1 MVYKQAKKDTSFV
14 YNAELDKYV
23 WNQYGEEMHDQ
34 ITDEPEA
41 FTNVLIMFTNITNDG
56 IYHAADFTAGGT
68 GYYAN
73 GGKLIPIVWACD
85 DEDSAFRFMT
95 NDAQD
100 LEMGVGNTYIAIV
113 TPESP
118 VTWEGIEQPASV
130 QETVAYSE
138 TPAGENG

>member
-1 MVYKQAKKDTSFV
+1 VIIMQAMISH
-14 YNAELDKYV
+14 N
-23 WNQYGEEMHDQ
+23 
-34 ITDEPEA
+34 
-41 FTNVLIMFTNITNDG
+41 G
-56 IYHAADFTAGGT
+56 IYHSADFVAGGT

-118 VTWEGIEQPASV
+118 VTWEALEPELPAPV
-130 QETVAYSE
+130 DETAAYAEAAAAEETVSE
-138 TPAGENG
+138 TGAE

>member
-1 MVYKQAKKDTSFV
+1 
-14 YNAELDKYV
+14 
-23 WNQYGEEMHDQ
+23 
-34 ITDEPEA
+34 
-41 FTNVLIMFTNITNDG
+41 MFTNITNNS
-56 IYHAADFTAGGT
+56 IYHAADFLAGGT

-73 GGKLIPIVWACD
+73 GGKLIPIVWACS

-118 VTWEGIEQPASV
+118 VTWEALEPPV
-130 QETVAYSE
+130 TDQETVAYAE
-138 TPAGENG
+138 TAAETAAE